1 MPTSSRQIKTTSI
14 RGKYNLTEEELTLYR
29 AEIVEIEREQ
39 DKCRGCDGTTCK
51 QPIKGFIPVVN
62 DKDGYFTYGTAL
74 CRYEQERRFTAKTQ
88 RLFSSARVPQ
98 VYASDTFEDY
108 EVTAFNKRAVDA
120 AHWVLQEEKGLFL
133 YGKRGTGKTKLV
145 AIIANARIKERK
157 PVLFVSV
164 PDLLADIRSA
174 YNNKTASEL
183 VDAVK
188 NAPFLV
194 LDDLGAERMTEWV
207 GEQLFNIV
215 NHRYNGRLQT
225 IITSNYSPAEIIK
238 RISANGDDTQGQRIM
253 SRLYDMCERVEIQGE
268 DYRMRNKRGAIA

>member
-1 MPTSSRQIKTTSI
+1 MSI
-14 RGKYNLTEEELTLYR
+14 RGKYNLTENELTLHR

-51 QPIKGFIPVVN
+51 QPVKGFIPVVN

-74 CRYEQERRFTAKTQ
+74 CRYEQERRREAKSQ
-88 RLFSSARVPQ
+88 RLFSSARVPT
-98 VYASDTFEDY
+98 VYASDTFENY
-108 EVTAFNKRAVDA
+108 EVTAFNKKAVDA
-120 AHWVLQEEKGLFL
+120 ARWVLKGEKGLFL
-133 YGKRGTGKTKLV
+133 YGKRGTGKTKLA
-145 AIIANARIKERK
+145 AIIANARIKERE

-164 PDLLADIRSA
+164 PDLLADMRNA
-174 YNNKTASEL
+174 YDSKNAPEL

-188 NAPFLV
+188 NAPFLI

-225 IITSNYSPAEIIK
+225 IVTSNYSPAEIIK
-238 RISANGDDTQGQRIM
+238 RMSANGDDMQGQRIM

-268 DYRMRNKRGAIA
+268 DYRVKSKREVIA